1 MNGKKSLAPAS
12 GQEQRLIREIQAV
25 IDTHMKFTT
34 AIFFSPPSLRNR
46 IKKVLSKTEYQFLL
60 PHRNQD
66 YVLSIESSRNIGFSL
81 CIRNLIS
88 LRVMLSFA
96 RVLPAK

>member
-34 AIFFSPPSLRNR
+34 AILFLLRLYE
-46 IKKVLSKTEYQFLL
+46 IALKKVLSTTEYQFLL

-66 YVLSIESSRNIGFSL
+66 SIL
-81 CIRNLIS
+81 
-88 LRVMLSFA
+88 
-96 RVLPAK
+96 